1 MRKFFEKFM
10 LKFARSE
17 SEFAQV
23 FNSSEVKLELIKA
36 LKTARLNRQLSAAR
50 NDANFENWDRLVL
63 DLEAILRDC
72 STR

>member
-23 FNSSEVKLELIKA
+23 FNNSEVKPELIKT

-50 NDANFENWDRLVL
+50 DDANFANWDRLVL
-63 DLEAILRDC
+63 DLEVILRDY